1 MATVT
6 GPLTQGAQITAAA
19 YASANSQQGAAITS
33 GTKGTAATGW
43 IWVAAEVAQGLQLKT
58 SNLAVDNT
66 FSVTVRC
73 TVKAPRAYTAYL
85 VNNSGTTLKTLTG
98 SAGSSTIS
106 FTNVTNQNTQVRVRV
121 VLTGTSTSRNCGE
134 YDVSGSSYV
143 STGTTNGAT
152 ITATAVTIKFWIFK
166 SGSGKTD
173 VGTLETWPGSGI
185 SYNTSGTSSMTMSFG
200 ALTDAQGAICF
211 SGLTIPAGY
220 TSMSITNSVT
230 DTFKTSGGSY
240 AAAGL
245 SGRTLIIYGRS
256 GSGTISNVNSWT
268 SGQSYSSWTST
279 DSSPASGSK
288 TMTLTIGTGSSRG
301 VAITSSNAYGYQTFY
316 CSNWYIT

>member
-6 GPLTQGAQITAAA
+6 GPLTQGTVVTAAA
-19 YASANSQQGAAITS
+19 YASANSQQAAAITS
-33 GTKGTAATGW
+33 ATKGTAASGW
-43 IWVAAEVAQGLQLKT
+43 YWVTAEVAQGLQIKT
-58 SNLAVDNT
+58 SNLAQET
-66 FSVTVRC
+66 FSVTVKC

-85 VNNSGTTLKTLTG
+85 ENTSGTTIQTKTG
-98 SAGSSTIS
+98 SAGSTTLS
-106 FTNVTNQNTQVRVRV
+106 FTGVTNKSTNVRVRV
-121 VLTGTSTSRNCGE
+121 VLTGTSTSRNCGD
-134 YDVSGSSYV
+134 YTATGTAV
-143 STGTTNGAT
+143 STGTTTGAT
-152 ITATAVTIKFWIFK
+152 VTAGAVTIKFWIFK

-173 VGTLETWPGSGI
+173 VGTLATWTASGI
-185 SYNTSGTSSMTMSFG
+185 TYNTSGTSSMTMSFG
-200 ALTDAQGAICF
+200 ALIDAQGAICF

-245 SGRTLIIYGRS
+245 PGRTLIIYGRS
-256 GSGTISNVNSWT
+256 GSGAIGNVNNWT
-268 SGQSYSSWTST
+268 SGQGSSSWTST

-301 VAITSSNAYGYQTFY
+301 VAITSANAYGYQTFY